1 MESYYR
7 ALMQTYASSNKREDI
22 LAVLCCKWDEMK
34 YISTIL
40 KALLAYIVHSSSPVH
55 DL

>member
-1 MESYYR
+1 
-7 ALMQTYASSNKREDI
+7 MQAYASSNKREDI

-40 KALLAYIVHSSSPVH
+40 KALLAYIVHSFSPVH